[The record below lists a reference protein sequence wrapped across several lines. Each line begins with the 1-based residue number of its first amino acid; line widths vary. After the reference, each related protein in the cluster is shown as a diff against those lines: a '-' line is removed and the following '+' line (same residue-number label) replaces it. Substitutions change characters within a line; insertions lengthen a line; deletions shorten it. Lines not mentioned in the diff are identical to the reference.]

1 MISKK
6 LTLRMA
12 IERNKLQEFIME
24 HSDNDQ
30 AEEQKFKS
38 FISFMLQNSKVGQKS
53 SFQDKNE
60 N

>member
-1 MISKK
+1 
-6 LTLRMA
+6 MA